1 MAKNIIRSNE
11 LDLLA
16 GETHTIPSNTWKA
29 NPIQVVNST
38 FTFESVI
45 TKANQPIGPGAT
57 VYLYHKG
64 LGTLIA
70 KTETD
75 PESKIYIPNLSKH
88 NQYMVVAID
97 PKDIYN
103 SVIFDITFDFNSKL
117 FNNTTLKYYN
127 IYDVPNIEKLYPYW
141 NTLLD
146 QRTDPSVL
154 FFISNPNFKDDV
166 EHIWGMTNIVKTT
179 TIKDIRT
186 FTFTN
191 SNENIYL
198 NFNPVPPKSE
208 FTFSAYIYIDSN
220 NRNITTNNNIFRHYT
235 QSLFV
240 DSNLKLNF
248 KNTDASNL
256 INLISNTSVVLDQWN
271 HVSVSFDKT
280 IVYLFLNGIL
290 QASTPNTTGMSY
302 EDSAFYLGDTFK
314 GYITQ
319 PLMNSVCKYTE
330 NFDFLLKAFS
340 YKANVYSDPTDTL
353 AEYVRIKINSN
364 RLKYGLRDEV
374 TNVAFSSGAENKYF
388 TPLTTRTRMVA
399 TNKNTNPVLSNKD
412 FCMEIKFKLKST
424 ITTSYPRLIY
434 NNYEQW
440 TTNCWELDLNRP
452 DSPNRY
458 TLHVY
463 NIGSWTL
470 THPVVFNE
478 LIDLALIRTGSELKF
493 YINGFLNQTINI
505 GTGSF
510 DNSATS
516 FLAFA
521 WQMACHFYD
530 FRLTV
535 GKNRYSANYQPK
547 QLEWLDPV
555 LAFNQYQIINFSF
568 KQYSSDSQNVLSFTN
583 SNIVLK
589 TDVSINNTK
598 SAYFNTSKI
607 TSNNNLYIIN
617 EKFSIEMFYQPDITT
632 ITGVASILS
641 ISGAFRLGVN
651 EGKLSFFNGTAW
663 EDSTYTFDD
672 TKLNHIVLQRNGTEI
687 KLLAEGELVLT
698 TTYTMPDGVKSIV
711 IGCFNNTEYIKGYIN
726 NFIMYKNI
734 NRYEDIYTVPLED
747 PVVAPPEDAVPEVIV
762 SPFTTAA
769 LDFEDNMTDRIPTT
783 VWTKTGST
791 SGITSENKIF
801 KSQSFEMKTFG
812 DSITLP
818 ANHINSNSPYT
829 IDFYMLYTGYTR
841 GSSRTDTNISIFSK
855 NTGGDKYVALTDN
868 RILQWTLPHVKN
880 ESKIPP
886 NEITHYTYTYDGA
899 ATRLFINNKLE
910 AIGGGTMDFI
920 NGQPLSFG
928 HHEVYG
934 YPTWAFGTKGI
945 WDNFNIHQGIAT
957 VVREKDP
964 NEEFLVCDLSFDGPD
979 NGVTFIDN
987 APSKPTWSLDGN
999 SPTSYIRLTA
1009 NSTTPKYK
1017 TGYSYYNKNYYN
1029 NSCIKSTNV
1038 DLNFGTDDWT
1048 LSFEFIKNDDA
1059 IYCNF
1064 ISCAATNYT
1073 TDAEKLFYFCVMGSG
1088 YTGIPSLRKK
1098 LAFFNE
1104 KNLGQESVKNSVI
1117 SNPYTTP
1124 NVLVSRTTIESGVAY
1139 KVDVVF
1145 KEGIMYLYLNNT
1157 LDTSIQFNIPINLS
1171 PTGLGTTIGGVPFS
1185 NEAGINGSI
1194 NYVKAYKGV
1203 AIVPNSTT
1211 GLVNLKF
1218 DNNVTDS
1225 NGLSTWTPTSVSYS
1239 NVYSYQSYCAVFG
1252 TSSKITTNSQLLNFE
1267 DKNFELGYDIN
1278 VTNTATGNRYA
1289 VTNNINYT
1297 NSGAIWLA
1305 ASHYLGWDYV
1315 DKPANSGPLN
1325 LNNIASNTYY
1335 KTKFFRI
1342 QKTFHGKFN
1351 DVLVGTQI
1359 LTNQKFNFAINNEA
1373 TIGASTNFGV
1383 GTSFQ
1388 GYIDN
1393 FKSHKEPTLSAL
1405 IENNSIDTPAI
1416 FLPLETHPN
1425 NIGYN
1430 YNIVV
1435 NTNGSPLFTTIENVK
1450 CIKTEPNKYL
1460 SINSSNNLNLGDS
1473 SDFYLEIDFYK
1484 TSNVYGVLLSD
1495 YAGWTDGTTFLA
1507 AENDRVTLDVRI
1519 PVNSTA
1525 NSVVSSNTFSFNTWN
1540 KLKVFRKGTTL
1551 SIDLNG
1557 VLTVKENYTSNIQF
1571 ARSGNATCIGTYAGD
1586 TNNTFNGYISNFKLF
1601 IGRSTRPEKYNEK
1614 TVLDLDFSPTNKS
1627 YLFKDN
1633 FNKCIIH
1640 PFNITQRDYKN
1651 SEYCLPLNGTTQY
1664 LSLGKNHLLNFGND
1678 EFVIHLRFSVTS
1690 FNNVH
1695 QRLIADNEYNGAFN
1709 YMMVTGTSYSLT
1721 QYQKCIFFGIEDSST
1736 SYMFSTTKLELNSI
1750 YDVKITR
1757 VGNVFNMYVND
1768 VLESSFTSSKV
1779 CNFNLSDNTLIG
1791 SGSPLNPNS
1800 TTISNQRFNGTFYS
1814 IKILR
1819 NTSDVSLLKNK

>member
-16 GETHTIPSNTWKA
+16 GETHTFPSNTWKA

-97 PKDIYN
+97 PKDIYS

-141 NTLLD
+141 NPLSD
-146 QRTDPSVL
+146 QQTDPSVL

-248 KNTDASNL
+248 KNTDSSNL
-256 INLISNTSVVLDQWN
+256 INLVSNTSVVLDQWN

-280 IVYLFLNGIL
+280 TVYLFLNGVL
-290 QASTPNTTGMSY
+290 QDSTPNTSGMSY

-340 YKANVYSDPTDTL
+340 YKPNVYSDPTDTL
-353 AEYVRIKINSN
+353 AEYVRIKISSN

-374 TNVAFSSGAENKYF
+374 TNVAFSSGSENRDF
-388 TPLTTRTRMVA
+388 APLTSRTRMLA
-399 TNKNTNPVLSNKD
+399 TNKNTSPVLSNKD

-424 ITTSYPRLIY
+424 ISTSYPRLIY

-440 TTNCWELDLNRP
+440 TTNCWEFDLNRP

-510 DNSATS
+510 DNSVTS

-521 WQMACHFYD
+521 WQMSCHFYD

-535 GKNRYSANYQPK
+535 GKNRYSENYQPK

-555 LAFNQYQIINFSF
+555 LAFNQYQIINFAF

-617 EKFSIEMFYQPDITT
+617 EKFSIEMFYQPDVTT
-632 ITGVASILS
+632 LTGVASIVS

-651 EGKLSFFNGTAW
+651 EGKLSFFNGTTW
-663 EDSTYTFDD
+663 EDSAYIFDE

-711 IGCFNNTEYIKGYIN
+711 IGCFNNTEYIKGFIN

-734 NRYEDIYTVPLED
+734 NRYEDTYTVPVEE
-747 PVVAPPEDAVPEVIV
+747 PVVKPPEDAVPEVIV
-762 SPFTTAA
+762 NQFTTAA
-769 LDFEDNMTDRIPTT
+769 LDFEDNLTDKIPTT

-791 SGITSENKIF
+791 SGITSANKIF
-801 KSQSFEMKTFG
+801 GSQSFETKTFG
-812 DSITLP
+812 DSINLP
-818 ANHINSNSPYT
+818 ANHINSNIPYT
-829 IDFYMLYTGYTR
+829 IDFYMLYNGYTR
-841 GSSRTDTNISIFSK
+841 GNLRTDTLISIFSK
-855 NTGGDKYVALTDN
+855 NTGTDKFIGLSDN
-868 RILQWTLPHVKN
+868 RTLQWTLPHVKN
-880 ESKIPP
+880 ESKILP

-899 ATRLFINNKLE
+899 ATRLFINDKLE

-920 NGQPLSFG
+920 NSGQPLSFG
-928 HHEVYG
+928 HHEVGG
-934 YPTWAFGTKGI
+934 YPDWAFGTQGI

-964 NEEFLVCDLSFDGPD
+964 NEDFLVCDLSFDGPD
-979 NGVTFIDN
+979 NSVTFIDN
-987 APSKPTWSLDGN
+987 APSKPTWTLDGG
-999 SPTSYIRLTA
+999 SPTSYVRLTA

-1017 TGYSYYNKNYYN
+1017 TGYSYFNKNYYN

-1064 ISCAATNYT
+1064 ISGAAANYT
-1073 TDAEKLFYFCVMGSG
+1073 TDAEKLFYFCVMGSR
-1088 YTGIPSLRKK
+1088 YTNIPSLQKK

-1145 KEGIMYLYLNNT
+1145 KEGVMYLYINNT
-1157 LDTSIQFNIPINLS
+1157 LDTSIPFNIPINLS
-1171 PTGLGTTIGGVPFS
+1171 PAGLGTTIGGVPFS

-1203 AIVPNSTT
+1203 SIIPDSTA
-1211 GLVNLKF
+1211 GKIELKF
-1218 DNNVTDS
+1218 DNNLIDS
-1225 NGLSTWTPTSVSYS
+1225 NGLSTWTGTNVSY
-1239 NVYSYQSYCAVFG
+1239 NNINSYKGYAASFG
-1252 TSSKITTNSQLLNFE
+1252 TSTKITTTSQLMNFE
-1267 DKNFELGYDIN
+1267 TKNFELQYDIHLTDI
-1278 VTNTATGNRYA
+1278 TNNPKYA
-1289 VTNNINYT
+1289 LTNNINYT
-1297 NSGAIWLA
+1297 SSGAIWLA
-1305 ASHYLGWDYV
+1305 ASHYLGFDYV
-1315 DKPANSGPLN
+1315 DKPAGSSPLN
-1325 LNNIASNTYY
+1325 LQNISSNTYY
-1335 KTKFFRI
+1335 NVNIFRVGKTLHAKY
-1342 QKTFHGKFN
+1342 N
-1351 DVLVGTQI
+1351 DVIIGSHI
-1359 LTNQKFNFAINNEA
+1359 LTNQQFNFAINNGC
-1373 TIGASTNFGV
+1373 TIGASANFGV

-1393 FKSHKEPTLSAL
+1393 FKSHKEPTLSVIKANNV
-1405 IENNSIDTPAI
+1405 IETPAI
-1416 FLPLETHPN
+1416 HLPLETHPN

-1430 YNIVV
+1430 QTLVV
-1435 NTNGSPLFTTIENVK
+1435 TATGSPLYTTVDNKK
-1450 CIKTEPNKYL
+1450 CIKIETNKYL
-1460 SINSSNNLNLGDS
+1460 TVNSTNHFNLGDS
-1473 SDFYLEIDFYK
+1473 TDFYLEMDFYK
-1484 TSNVYGVLLSD
+1484 TANIYGVLISD
-1495 YAGWTDGTTFLA
+1495 YAGWTDGTSFLA
-1507 AENDRVTLDVRI
+1507 AEGGKVSIDVRSPI
-1519 PVNSTA
+1519 NSTS
-1525 NSVVSSNTFSFNTWN
+1525 SVASTNTFEFNTWN
-1540 KLKVFRKGTTL
+1540 NVKVFRKGTTL
-1551 SIDLNG
+1551 YIDLNG
-1557 VLTVKENYTSNIQF
+1557 TLTTKENYTSNIQF
-1571 ARSGNATCIGTYAGD
+1571 ARSGSNTCIGSYAGD
-1586 TNNTFNGYISNFKLF
+1586 TANAFNGYISNFKLF
-1601 IGRSTRPEKYNEK
+1601 VGISELPDKFNEK
-1614 TVLDLDFSPTNKS
+1614 AVLNLDFSPTNKS
-1627 YLFKDN
+1627 YLFKDK
-1633 FNKCIIH
+1633 FNKCVIH
-1640 PFNITQRDYKN
+1640 PVNITQRDYQD
-1651 SEYCLPLNGTTQY
+1651 SRYCLSLNGTNQY
-1664 LSLGKNHLLNFGND
+1664 LSLGKNPSLNFGKDDFVLNFKIKPKFSANSTHTFSRIFAPFLNSPSDLKEYIMLPGENYSQASFRGVVMVILDESTNVFLNTSRLND
-1678 EFVIHLRFSVTS
+1678 SEI
-1690 FNNVH
+1690 NNVTLV
-1695 QRLIADNEYNGAFN
+1695 R
-1709 YMMVTGTSYSLT
+1709 S
-1721 QYQKCIFFGIEDSST
+1721 
-1736 SYMFSTTKLELNSI
+1736 
-1750 YDVKITR
+1750 
-1757 VGNVFNMYVND
+1757 GNVFSLYLNEILSAEKTFAGD
-1768 VLESSFTSSKV
+1768 
-1779 CNFNLSDNTLIG
+1779 FNLNRYDETIIGASKSSREVVSYLNATL
-1791 SGSPLNPNS
+1791 
-1800 TTISNQRFNGTFYS
+1800 YS

-1819 NTSDVSLLKNK
+1819 NTSDVSLLENK